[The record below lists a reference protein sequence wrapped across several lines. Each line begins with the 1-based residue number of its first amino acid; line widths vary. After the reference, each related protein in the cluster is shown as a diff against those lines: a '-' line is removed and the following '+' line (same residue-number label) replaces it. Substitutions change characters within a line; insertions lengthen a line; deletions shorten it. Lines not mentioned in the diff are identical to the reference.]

1 MATNALMISIPIYLV
16 VGFLGSGK
24 TTLLKRLVH
33 APGGRRFLYVVNEFS
48 AVDVDAGQIE
58 KEGGMAV
65 AVAGGSIFCRCLISE
80 FVSVMKQIS
89 EGVPVGD
96 EMVPPGAVVIEASG
110 MSDPRSMGKLLAESG
125 LDRRYHLNGVT
136 AIVDPGVLMKLLLVL
151 PNIKGQIQSAD
162 LIIFNKIDLHSPE
175 VIDSV
180 TDRVRSIN
188 NRARVVHCT
197 HCDVD
202 PAIILEGKDPD
213 AVKLGDADYNK
224 CKDPHFEREALTF
237 ESKPALNAVLEL
249 FSGDLEGL
257 YRVKGWVECREGWYF
272 VEWSEGGL
280 AYQAA
285 LKKPE
290 SFLSLIWNPENEPEL
305 IAGLRYLAL

>member
-1 MATNALMISIPIYLV
+1 MINPVMNKIPIYLV

-24 TTLLKRLVH
+24 TTLLKRLVN
-33 APGGRRFLYVVNEFS
+33 ATGGRRFLFVVNEFS

-58 KEGGMAV
+58 KEGGIAV

-80 FVSVMKQIS
+80 FVAVMKKIS
-89 EGVPVGD
+89 EGVPVGGQ
-96 EMVPPGAVVIEASG
+96 MVPPGAVVIEASG
-110 MSDPRSMGKLLAESG
+110 MADPRSMGKLLSESG
-125 LDRRYHLNGVT
+125 LDRKYYVAGVT

-151 PNIKGQIQSAD
+151 PNIKGQVQSAD
-162 LIIFNKIDLHSPE
+162 LILFNKTDLHSPE

-213 AVKLGDADYNK
+213 AVKLGDADYNM
-224 CKDPHFEREALTF
+224 CKDPHFERDALVF
-237 ESKPALNAVLEL
+237 VDIPSLNSVLEL
-249 FSGDLEGL
+249 FSGDLDGL
-257 YRVKGWVECREGWYF
+257 YRVKGWVECREGWFF

-280 AYQAA
+280 THHAA
-285 LKKPE
+285 QKQPQSALT
-290 SFLSLIWNPENEPEL
+290 LIWNPENEPDI
-305 IAGLRYLAL
+305 IAKLRYMAL